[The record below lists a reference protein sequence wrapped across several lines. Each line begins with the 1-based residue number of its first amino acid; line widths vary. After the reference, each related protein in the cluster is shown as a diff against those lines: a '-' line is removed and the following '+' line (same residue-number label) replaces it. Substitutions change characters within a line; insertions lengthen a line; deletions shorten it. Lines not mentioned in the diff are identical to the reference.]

1 MKVQFW
7 KIAILKNLE
16 NSVETFYDR
25 VLILTLQVY
34 LVQLQYKKVFNK
46 GDSQNDSSVKYQ
58 KWI

>member
-58 KWI
+58 K